1 MTKVLDEPT
10 AAGEPLDFSLV
21 LGGPLYQLFRRAHL
35 TGDAM
40 ELLHRRVLA
49 FVLMTW
55 VPLLVLSALGGHAVG
70 HSIRVPFLLDFE
82 THARFLVALPALI
95 LAELLVHVRHRHL
108 VQRFVDRRIV
118 SVEDMPKFQ
127 AAIQWGLR
135 LRNSVPLEIALL
147 VLVWTVGHAVWRSQT
162 ALSTETWYAMVAGG
176 RWQLTI
182 AGYWFA
188 FVSIPIF
195 QFILIRWYMRFL
207 IWFGFLW
214 RVSRLNL
221 HLIPTHP
228 DRAGGLA
235 FLGTSVY
242 AFSPV
247 LFAQGSLLAGMMANR
262 VLYEGAKLLSFRLE
276 AVTLIG
282 VAVLFVLGPLMMFT
296 PKLMQAKRQGL
307 GAYGLLAGRYVDGF
321 EQKWILGKRA
331 DGDELL
337 GSADIQSLADL
348 ANSFAVVREMRFVPF
363 GVQDITRL
371 ALTTAAPLVP
381 VGLTVL
387 SLEDLVFR
395 LIKILF

>member
-10 AAGEPLDFSLV
+10 KVGEPLDFSLV

-35 TGDAM
+35 SGDAM

-49 FVLMTW
+49 FVIITW
-55 VPLLVLSALGGHAVG
+55 VPLLVLSALGGHAWG
-70 HSIRVPFLLDFE
+70 ASIKVPFLLDVE

-95 LAELLVHVRHRHL
+95 LAEMLVHVRNRLL

-118 SVEDMPKFQ
+118 TSEDMPRFQ
-127 AAIQWGLR
+127 AAIRWGMR

-147 VLVWTVGHAVWRSQT
+147 VLVWTVGHVVWRSQM
-162 ALSTETWYAMVAGG
+162 ALSTETWYATVEGG

-182 AGYWFA
+182 AGYWLS

-195 QFILIRWYMRFL
+195 QFILIRWYIRLL

-242 AFSPV
+242 GFSPI
-247 LFAQGSLLAGMMANR
+247 LFAQGALLAGTIANR
-262 VLYEGAKLLSFRLE
+262 VLYEGAKLMAFRLE

-282 VAVLFVLGPLMMFT
+282 FAVFFVLGPLMMFT
-296 PKLMQAKRQGL
+296 PNLMRAKRQGL
-307 GAYGLLAGRYVDGF
+307 GEYGLLAGRYVEGF
-321 EQKWILGKRA
+321 EEKWILGKRV
-331 DGDELL
+331 DGEELL

-348 ANSFAVVREMRFVPF
+348 ANSFSVVREMRFVPF

-371 ALTTAAPLVP
+371 AVATAAPLVP

-395 LIKILF
+395 LLKILF

>member
-1 MTKVLDEPT
+1 M
-10 AAGEPLDFSLV
+10 
-21 LGGPLYQLFRRAHL
+21 
-35 TGDAM
+35 
-40 ELLHRRVLA
+40 
-49 FVLMTW
+49 
-55 VPLLVLSALGGHAVG
+55 
-70 HSIRVPFLLDFE
+70 
-82 THARFLVALPALI
+82 
-95 LAELLVHVRHRHL
+95 
-108 VQRFVDRRIV
+108 
-118 SVEDMPKFQ
+118 
-127 AAIQWGLR
+127 
-135 LRNSVPLEIALL
+135 

-182 AGYWFA
+182 AGYWLA

-282 VAVLFVLGPLMMFT
+282 FAVLFVLGPLMMFT

-321 EQKWILGKRA
+321 EEKWILGKRA
-331 DGDELL
+331 DGEELL

-381 VGLTVL
+381 VGLTGTL
-387 SLEDLVFR
+387 S
-395 LIKILF
+395 KILSSG

>member
-10 AAGEPLDFSLV
+10 KVGEPLDFSLV

-35 TGDAM
+35 SGDAM

-49 FVLMTW
+49 FVIITW
-55 VPLLVLSALGGHAVG
+55 VPLLVLSALRGHAWG
-70 HSIRVPFLLDFE
+70 ASIKVPFLLDVE

-95 LAELLVHVRHRHL
+95 LAEMLVHVRNRLL

-118 SVEDMPKFQ
+118 TSEDMPRFQ
-127 AAIQWGLR
+127 AAIRWGMR

-147 VLVWTVGHAVWRSQT
+147 VLVWTVGHVVWRSQM
-162 ALSTETWYAMVAGG
+162 ALSTETWYATVEGG

-182 AGYWFA
+182 AGYWLS

-195 QFILIRWYMRFL
+195 QFILIRWYIRLL

-242 AFSPV
+242 GFSPI
-247 LFAQGSLLAGMMANR
+247 LFAQGALLAGTIANR
-262 VLYEGAKLLSFRLE
+262 VLYEGAKLMAFRLE

-282 VAVLFVLGPLMMFT
+282 FAVFFVLGPLMMFT
-296 PKLMQAKRQGL
+296 PNLMRAKRQGL
-307 GAYGLLAGRYVDGF
+307 GEYGLLAGRYVEGF
-321 EQKWILGKRA
+321 EEKWILGKRV
-331 DGDELL
+331 DGEELL

-348 ANSFAVVREMRFVPF
+348 ANSFSVVREMRFVPF

-371 ALTTAAPLVP
+371 AVATAAPLVP

-395 LIKILF
+395 LLKILF